1 MTLAEFFRKSEED
14 KLFCAQDKHLVLQC
28 FAIAMLLR
36 QSCIRQWLIAMG
48 PPFGPGPGP
57 DDRMK
62 SIDWMLRPR
71 SRQLPMLRQSCI
83 LQWLLAATDFGET
96 QPIHSGHQHNWSGS
110 PCLRM
115 RPIEGMLGKLE
126 PMISVSRQNVPIPVL
141 QVCFCA
147 DSWLMKEEFTAID
160 TFVLSYAPDYVFPMG
175 PCLSRDYYSE
185 ISATPH
191 ALYDPEQ
198 EARNVAGWLFCVW
211 RRPCPMPPPSK
222 RRSCEEHDEKMR
234 ANLRREKRKRD
245 RALELRKESAQREKI
260 RRRLLAI
267 GNIYCKLYKSMY
279 IEE

>member
-1 MTLAEFFRKSEED
+1 LTLAEFFRKSEED

-57 DDRMK
+57 DDRMT

-96 QPIHSGHQHNWSGS
+96 QQIHPGHQHNWSGS

-115 RPIEGMLGKLE
+115 RPIEGVLGKLE
-126 PMISVSRQNVPIPVL
+126 PMISVGRQNVPIPVL

-147 DSWLMKEEFTAID
+147 DSWLMKEELTAID
-160 TFVLSYAPDYVFPMG
+160 ISVLSYAKGNYVSPMG
-175 PCLSRDYYSE
+175 VCLNRDYYWYE

-191 ALYDPEQ
+191 ALYDPEE
-198 EARNVAGWLFCVW
+198 EARNVAGWLFCIW
-211 RRPCPMPPPSK
+211 KRPCPMPQRASLSI
-222 RRSCEEHDEKMR
+222 RRSFQEHDEKMR
-234 ANLRREKRKRD
+234 AALRLKRIKRD
-245 RALELRKESAQREKI
+245 RVRELRKKSAKREKI
-260 RRRLLAI
+260 RRRELAFS
-267 GNIYCKLYKSMY
+267 KKY
-279 IEE
+279 ISYL